1 MPTYPCPVLVWKNSS
16 GLHTASLVEFED
28 LAAVAS
34 TQRAALQ
41 QLKDLLVWRYQQNP
55 GRDHPALHDAELV
68 QFRVTIRPEYRDPQ
82 TGRVSPV
89 SQAVDVRVPCVLCR
103 QTDGYQVASM
113 PMLPLRLELSGEEE
127 ARQVIPT
134 LVERWFERTTPR
146 DLSRLVPPEELV
158 LETIHLNLRPRDLDR
173 IPQIPVQVLPQ
184 VADALGETRV
194 RRLYGKAWE
203 RDEEVRD
210 LASSLHSERGNWLL
224 VSPGGSGKTT
234 LLCEAIRTVERMW
247 GQEQRNQGSRAANK
261 PARRFWQTSAGRLIA
276 GMKYLGQTEER
287 LEEVIAELD
296 SIDGFLCLENLLEFV
311 TSAGEEVTSGI
322 AAFCLPYAQRG
333 ELRII
338 AETTLEELDACR
350 RLMPGLIDLFQ
361 VRTLKPLGTREGT
374 RILDQVVE
382 NHSPASQLAVAPQAT
397 ADVVRLFQRFQ
408 PYDALPGAAVTF
420 WKGLLDRTCR
430 SREREVTREQV
441 VQAYLRRTGLPEVF
455 LRDERPLSVEAVR
468 RQFAAEI
475 KGQPHACAAAA
486 DVLIRFKA
494 GMNDPQ
500 RPLGVMLFCG
510 PTGVGKTELVKALA
524 RGLFGAGEGERDE
537 EPHGRPAEV
546 SRLIRLDMS
555 EYAGPWGADRLLMQP
570 NGEPSPFL
578 QQIRRQPFSVVLF
591 DEIEKAHPAV
601 CDVLMDVFDEGR
613 LTDRFGRVTWFR
625 SAVLVMTS
633 NLGSDFAGTVGFGG
647 AGGVVTNPHEAAV
660 REYFRPE
667 FFNRMDDLVIFNP
680 LSEEAILE
688 ITEKELRSIAQREG
702 LRRLGVALT
711 WTPEVV
717 AHLARVGI
725 DPRYGAR
732 PLQRTLETLVVA
744 PLAARLLGAKGG
756 RSEVRCVLREGRVVL
771 ES

>member
-1 MPTYPCPVLVWKNSS
+1 VLVWKNSS
-16 GLHTASLVEFED
+16 GLYTASLVEFEE

-41 QLKDLLVWRYQQNP
+41 QLKELLVWRHRKNP
-55 GRDHPALHDAELV
+55 QRDHPALHHAELV
-68 QFRVTIRPEYRDPQ
+68 QFRVMIRPEYRDPHS
-82 TGRVSPV
+82 GRVSPV
-89 SQAVDVRVPCVLCR
+89 PQSIEVRVPCVLCR
-103 QTDGYQVASM
+103 QPDGYQVASM

-127 ARQVIPT
+127 ARKAIPT

-146 DLSRLVPPEELV
+146 DLSRFVPPDQVV
-158 LETIHLNLRPRDLDR
+158 LETIHLNLQPRDLDR
-173 IPQIPVQVLPQ
+173 IPRIAVQVLPQ
-184 VADALGETRV
+184 VADALGEPRV
-194 RRLYGKAWE
+194 RRHYGKAWE
-203 RDEEVRD
+203 RDEEVQVF
-210 LASSLHSERGNWLL
+210 ASQLRRERGNWLL
-224 VSPGGSGKTT
+224 VGPGGSGKTT
-234 LLCEAIRTVERMW
+234 LLCEVVRAVERQLD
-247 GQEQRNQGSRAANK
+247 QEQRDQGARGRNK

-276 GMKYLGQTEER
+276 GMRYLGQTEER
-287 LEEVIAELD
+287 LEKVIAELD
-296 SIDGFLCLENLLEFV
+296 SIEGFLCLENLLAFV
-311 TSAGEEVTSGI
+311 TSAGEDVTAGI

-338 AETTLEELDACR
+338 AETTPEELDACR

-361 VRTLKPLGTREGT
+361 VRALKPLGPIEGA
-374 RILDQVVE
+374 RILDRVAESHTPARQLQVV
-382 NHSPASQLAVAPQAT
+382 PQAT

-408 PYDALPGAAVTF
+408 PYHALPGEAVTF
-420 WKGLLDRTCR
+420 WKGLLDRIDR
-430 SREREVTREQV
+430 SQDREVTREKV

-455 LRDERPLSVEAVR
+455 LRDELPLVMESVRE
-468 RQFAAEI
+468 QFSTEI

-486 DVLIRFKA
+486 QVLVQFKA
-494 GMNDPQ
+494 GMNDPR
-500 RPLGVMLFCG
+500 RPLGVLLFCG

-524 RGLFGAGEGERDE
+524 RGLFGAGEEDQNR
-537 EPHGRPAEV
+537 RPAGL

-555 EYAGPWGADRLLMQP
+555 EYSGPWGADRLLLQS
-570 NGEPSPFL
+570 NGEPSPFV

-633 NLGSDFAGTVGFGG
+633 NLGSDFAGAVGFGG
-647 AGGVVTNPHEAAV
+647 AGVLAASHHEAAV

-667 FFNRMDDLVIFNP
+667 FFNRIDDLVIFNP

-688 ITEKELRSIAQREG
+688 ITEMELNSIAQREG
-702 LRRLGVALT
+702 FRRLGVTLT
-711 WTPEVV
+711 WTPEVM
-717 AHLARVGI
+717 AFLAREGI

-744 PLAARLLGAKGG
+744 PLAARLLDAKD
-756 RSEVRCVLREGRVVL
+756 RPTAVRCVLREGKVVL